1 MVNNKDD
8 NSSEN
13 SIISTDQ
20 LLPNKLTLI
29 PLAGR
34 PIFPGIFTPLMI
46 SSGDDVKVVEE
57 AYEKEGFIGIVMLK
71 NDADSPSIT
80 DLHKVG
86 TAARIIKKVNLPDG
100 GINIF
105 ISTVKRFKIRKAL
118 HNSAPMAAAVEYL
131 EDEEAD
137 TFEVKALTR
146 ALISEMKEVS
156 ENNPLFSE
164 EMRLNM
170 VNIDNPGKIADFI
183 ASILNVDKDEQQKI
197 LETVNVRQRMEQVL
211 VFIKKEQELL
221 RVQKKIQN
229 ELNDRIEKNQREY
242 FLREEMR
249 SIQEELGETPEGNE
263 TDYQKFKK
271 KLSEFNFEGEIKETV
286 ESELSKLSMM
296 DPNSS
301 EWMVTR
307 NYLELITQLPWTVPA
322 VDDYDLN
329 RAKKILEDDHFGL
342 EDVKKRIVEYL
353 AVRKMKKDAKGSIL
367 LLVGP
372 PGVGKTSIGRSIAN
386 AMNKPFYRFSVG
398 GMRDEAEI
406 KGHRR
411 TYIGA
416 MPGKIIQGL
425 KITKSSTPVFMIDEI
440 DKMGSSNNGDPA
452 SALLEVLDPEQNIT
466 FRDAYLD
473 LPFDISNVFFILTA
487 NTLDTVPEPLLD
499 RAEIIQLSGYI
510 DQEKL
515 EIAKKYLVPK
525 NLAKNGLAK
534 NQVKYTKAALLE
546 IAEEYAREA
555 GVRNYEKCLD
565 KIHRKLVTE
574 MIFEEEKKIQKS
586 QEKESVGTTSKS
598 ASVAS
603 IRSSGYSTT
612 ITLDAPDLFKYLG
625 KPVFDESQIKTAK
638 VPGTAI
644 GLAWTSMGGDT
655 LLIEAT
661 SFAGKAGL
669 VLTGQMGDVMKES
682 SQIAFDWA
690 RKFILEKGTKDAK
703 WFEENIVHLHI
714 PEGAT
719 PKDGPSAGITMA
731 TTFVSLLL
739 DKKIKP
745 NLAMTGELSLTGQVL
760 PIGGLRE
767 KTVAAKRN
775 KIKTIIIPKANERDL
790 EDIPS
795 HVKQGIKFIPVSDV
809 REVLE
814 LALGVK

>member
-1 MVNNKDD
+1 MAKDD
-8 NSSEN
+8 NTNE
-13 SIISTDQ
+13 IIPSDQ

-46 SSGDDVKVVEE
+46 TSTDDVKVVEE

-71 NDADSPSIT
+71 GEADVPTIA

-105 ISTVKRFKIRKAL
+105 ISTVKRFKIRKVL

-131 EDEEAD
+131 EDIEAD

-221 RVQKKIQN
+221 RVQKKIQS

-242 FLREEMR
+242 FLREEMK
-249 SIQEELGETPEGNE
+249 SIQEELGETADGNE

-271 KLSEFNFEGEIKETV
+271 KIEELAFEGEIKETV

-296 DPNSS
+296 EPNSS
-301 EWMVTR
+301 EWVVTR
-307 NYLELITQLPWTVPA
+307 NYLELVTQLPWKVPA
-322 VDDYDLN
+322 VDDYDLT
-329 RAKKILEDDHFGL
+329 RAKKILEEDHFGL
-342 EDVKKRIVEYL
+342 DDVKKRIVEYL

-372 PGVGKTSIGRSIAN
+372 PGVGKTSVGKSIAK

-425 KITKSSTPVFMIDEI
+425 KITKSSTPVFLIDEV
-440 DKMGSSNNGDPA
+440 DKMGSSHNGDPA
-452 SALLEVLDPEQNIT
+452 SALLEVLDPEQNVS
-466 FRDAYLD
+466 FRDTYLD

-499 RAEIIQLSGYI
+499 RAEIIHLSGYI

-515 EIAKKYLVPK
+515 EIAKKYLIPK
-525 NLAKNGLAK
+525 NLEKNGLAK

-546 IAEEYAREA
+546 IAEEYARES

-565 KIHRKLVTE
+565 KIHRKIVTE
-574 MIFEEEKKIQKS
+574 MITDLEKD
-586 QEKESVGTTSKS
+586 SKTDMKKQL
-598 ASVAS
+598 S
-603 IRSSGYSTT
+603 I
-612 ITLDAPDLFKYLG
+612 DAPDLFKYLG
-625 KPVFDESQIKTAK
+625 KPVFDESQIKVAA

-661 SFAGKAGL
+661 SFAGKSGL

-682 SQIAFDWA
+682 SQIAFNWA
-690 RKFILEKGTKDAK
+690 RKFVLERGTKDAK

-731 TTFVSLLL
+731 TTFVSLFLG
-739 DKKIKP
+739 KKIKP

-790 EDIPS
+790 EDIPE

-809 REVLE
+809 RQVLE
-814 LALGVK
+814 IALGIKQD